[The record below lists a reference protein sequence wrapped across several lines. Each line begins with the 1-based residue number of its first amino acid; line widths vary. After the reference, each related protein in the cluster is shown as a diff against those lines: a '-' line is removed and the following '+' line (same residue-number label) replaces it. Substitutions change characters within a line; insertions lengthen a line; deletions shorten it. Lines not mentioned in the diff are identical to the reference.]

1 MNPSPTYIVIFKSP
15 QLKPLQDVL
24 DSRLKDLQSRQTPFR
39 KTAKTLSQKNE
50 QQLWLTGCLG
60 THCPA
65 VLLDTLTHQRQIKE
79 GLSEQNLRRKK

>member
-39 KTAKTLSQKNE
+39 KKAKTLSEKDE

-65 VLLDTLTHQRQIKE
+65 VLLHIQGGLKRTKLTSKE
-79 GLSEQNLRRKK
+79 VNHVEDG